1 MLEIKITTNKPV
13 PLGNIYS
20 KLEEIVLKT
29 TGKRLVN
36 AYVKGSDLYLII
48 ENPIPLAGILALLAA
63 VGQLLIP
70 LAVTIVGVQI
80 GGAFAESIK
89 NTAYIWVPI
98 VSGVFALFVL
108 LYAKS
113 KGWI

>member
-13 PLGNIYS
+13 PLENIYH

-36 AYVKGSDLYLII
+36 AYVKGNDLYLII
-48 ENPIPLAGILALLAA
+48 ENPIPLAGLLALIAA
-63 VGQLLIP
+63 IGQFLIP
-70 LAVTIVGVQI
+70 LTIAVVGIQV

-98 VSGVFALFVL
+98 VSGAFALFVL

>member
-13 PLGNIYS
+13 PLGNIYH

-29 TGKRLVN
+29 TGKRLIN
-36 AYVKGSDLYLII
+36 AYVKGNDLYLII
-48 ENPIPLAGILALLAA
+48 ENPIPLAGLLALIAA
-63 VGQLLIP
+63 IGQFLIP
-70 LAVTIVGVQI
+70 LTIAVVGIQV

-98 VSGVFALFVL
+98 VSGAFALFVL

>member
-1 MLEIKITTNKPV
+1 VLEIKITTNKPV

-36 AYVKGSDLYLII
+36 AYVKGNDLYLII
-48 ENPIPLAGILALLAA
+48 ENPIPLAGILALLTA
-63 VGQLLIP
+63 VGQLLVP
-70 LAVTIVGVQI
+70 LTITAVGVQI
-80 GGAFAESIK
+80 GGAVAESIK